1 VYTDYLAMNKPNQLN
16 LQQVNNLKQLNNGS
30 PIATEKVTIDSKG
43 IYSKDFKINE
53 NDVVLF
59 NFVKQ

>member
-1 VYTDYLAMNKPNQLN
+1 MNKPNQLTID
-16 LQQVNNLKQLNNGS
+16 QVKKIKEHNNGA
-30 PIATEKVTIDSKG
+30 PILTEKVVIDAKG
-43 IYSKDFKINE
+43 TYHKDFKINE